1 MVNAIGLGIAQK
13 IRTVFSESDYRLYT
27 ESIEQGFEEPCF
39 FVSLINHTQKQRFA
53 NRYKEIYLFEVIYY
67 PSVGGNKNEEC
78 LAVAE
83 GLFELLEYISA
94 EDDLLRGTN
103 LSSKIT
109 EGVLHFYVEYNMF
122 VIREKEPEENMGEV
136 IIYGETIEW

>member
-1 MVNAIGLGIAQK
+1 MVNGIILGIAQK
-13 IRTVFSESDYRLYT
+13 IRTVFTESDYRLYT
-27 ESIEQGFEEPCF
+27 EGIEQGFKEPCF
-39 FVSLINHTQKQRFA
+39 FVSLVNHTQKQRIG
-53 NRYKEIYLFEVIYY
+53 NRYKENNSIEVLYY
-67 PSVGGNKNEEC
+67 PSVEGNKNQEC

-83 GLFELLEYISA
+83 GLYELLEYISA
-94 EDDLLRGTN
+94 EGNLLRGTN

-122 VIREKEPEENMGEV
+122 VIREEEPEENMEEL